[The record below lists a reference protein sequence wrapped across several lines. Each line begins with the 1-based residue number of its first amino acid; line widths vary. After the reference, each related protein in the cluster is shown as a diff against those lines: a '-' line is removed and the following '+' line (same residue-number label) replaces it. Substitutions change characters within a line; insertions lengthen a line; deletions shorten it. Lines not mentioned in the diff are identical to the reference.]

1 MNKAAVFSLA
11 PELQLAHNAG
21 VEKPNII
28 FEAVR
33 DNDAPGWHVV
43 ISLPDG
49 NKAEVRGFKTEHDAK
64 KWVALESKSWL
75 EGYSGG
81 RYV

>member
-1 MNKAAVFSLA
+1 MFSLA
-11 PELQLAHNAG
+11 PELQLAHNAR
-21 VEKPNII
+21 VDKRPNVV

-33 DNDAPGWHVV
+33 DNDARAWHVV

-49 NKAEVRGFKTEHDAK
+49 NKAEVPGLKTEHDEK
-64 KWVALESKSWL
+64 KWIALESKSWL

-81 RYV
+81 RYA